1 MAQGHED
8 ANLNTL
14 HYTYELDEEMAR
26 TGSLTKVKLA
36 SYAIWTAVAFFG
48 GSPHHPADAGIVMS
62 ELFLE
67 VSVNTTRFGG
77 QGDSADTVVPIGSTR
92 SIQVQSSSD
101 SPVGSRSA
109 TAAGVATVNNAASGT
124 ARLDGTFRKL
134 PVNSSGG
141 FAATRS
147 ELVYR
152 FETDTAGTLFLETAN
167 AASFTGNG
175 DFGTKAPRWD
185 FNGKSNFSS
194 GLNTTDNWSIA
205 IAPGTHELTM
215 HGVSQG
221 TSWGQRSDASGEFS
235 TVFNWGFDS
244 LPGTLGNP
252 ILPTQTNAGD
262 FGFDI
267 VTTDDIRF
275 YDPVIATG
283 YDYIASDIPFASVLI
298 PEPLPG
304 GDSEF
309 QLLVGSDTFDLI
321 AGEMIDLTTI
331 DPNGVREFGIRGI
344 DPDEQLDPDD
354 PTAFITG
361 LSFVQGG
368 AASSFHMTAVTTNS
382 NVVPEPSSMMVW
394 SLLMGIGILRT
405 RRLLRS

>member
-1 MAQGHED
+1 MV
-8 ANLNTL
+8 
-14 HYTYELDEEMAR
+14 R
-26 TGSLTKVKLA
+26 RRSLTNVKLVA
-36 SYAIWTAVAFFG
+36 YTLWTTIAFFG
-48 GSPHHPADAGIVMS
+48 GAGHHPADAGIVLS
-62 ELFLE
+62 EVVLD

-77 QGDSADTVVPIGSTR
+77 DGVSADTVVPIGSTR
-92 SIQVQSSSD
+92 SIQVQSSSV
-101 SPVGSRSA
+101 SPAGSRTA

-124 ARLDGTFRKL
+124 ARLDGTFRKS
-134 PVNSSGG
+134 PDDSSGG
-141 FAATRS
+141 FAGTRS

-152 FETDTAGTLFLETAN
+152 FETDRAGTLFLETAN
-167 AASFTGNG
+167 VASFTGNG

-185 FNGKSNFSS
+185 FNGTSTLSS
-194 GLNTTDNWSIA
+194 GLNTTDIWSIA

-221 TSWGQRSDASGEFS
+221 AAWGERGDASGEFS

-244 LPGTLGNP
+244 LPGTLENP
-252 ILPTQTNAGD
+252 ILPTETNAGD

-267 VTTDDIRF
+267 VTTDGIRF

-283 YDYIASDIPFASVLI
+283 YDYVASDIPFASVLI

-321 AGEMIDLTTI
+321 AGEMLDLTTI
-331 DPNGVREFGIRGI
+331 DPSGVREFGIRGI

-368 AASSFHMTAVTTNS
+368 AASSFHMTAVTANS
-382 NVVPEPSSMMVW
+382 HVVPEPSSMMIW